1 MKEEPHE
8 EPDEEPEDEPHEE
21 SGEEG
26 DLEPLNVPED
36 LYISEGDE
44 AADEPNSMSYHEV
57 IIYYLGIF
65 SLCNGGIDKE
75 LHKYRGEI
83 KL

>member
-1 MKEEPHE
+1 MKEEP
-8 EPDEEPEDEPHEE
+8 DEE

-57 IIYYLGIF
+57 IIYYLGILKVILDLLSF
-65 SLCNGGIDKE
+65 KQYMNIEYTFLNFN
-75 LHKYRGEI
+75 
-83 KL
+83 